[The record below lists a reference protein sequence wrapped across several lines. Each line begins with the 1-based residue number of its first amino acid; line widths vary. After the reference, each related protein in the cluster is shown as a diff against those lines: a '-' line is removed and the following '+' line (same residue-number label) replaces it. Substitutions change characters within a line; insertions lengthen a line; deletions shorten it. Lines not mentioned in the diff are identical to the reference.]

1 MHFPSFYHTHPPS
14 YPHNAHI
21 TKDKNNKKAKWRNDD
36 DDDDDDEEEEEK
48 EKKKKEK
55 EDDDDDDDEDDE
67 NEEEEEDEE
76 EEEEEEEEDEQLKSL
91 KAAPLGS
98 FVANRMG
105 VCALPPE
112 TTKSS
117 ACYLYNF
124 AYFFSP
130 VGPVCLCLHT
140 IPPLYKRKPHPNHH
154 HHHQQ

>member
-1 MHFPSFYHTHPPS
+1 MKYRSPFDRALNDLDDLHSRL
-14 YPHNAHI
+14 I
-21 TKDKNNKKAKWRNDD
+21 T
-36 DDDDDDEEEEEK
+36 
-48 EKKKKEK
+48 
-55 EDDDDDDDEDDE
+55 
-67 NEEEEEDEE
+67 
-76 EEEEEEEEDEQLKSL
+76 EEDEQLKSL